1 MWIFLGY
8 LAETFWRDRLESIDC
23 TLKEMDKAA
32 DGIFFIQLTE
42 DGNADKRGIANI
54 TRKSSQHETNV
65 QNVSLFD

>member
-42 DGNADKRGIANI
+42 DDREDKRGIANV
-54 TRKSSQHETNV
+54 TCKSSSHESKR
-65 QNVSLFD
+65 SLFD